1 MLDFKDIGKNIVFG
15 ASRKM
20 SDMRGSRKF
29 SYIYIFLTRNNINN
43 TKRAI
48 FGLSAKNHLNDI
60 SLAGR

>member
-29 SYIYIFLTRNNINN
+29 SYIYIYILCEITR
-43 TKRAI
+43 TA
-48 FGLSAKNHLNDI
+48 GHLRPV
-60 SLAGR
+60 SEKQFR

>member
-29 SYIYIFLTRNNINN
+29 SYIYFFLTRNNINN
-43 TKRAI
+43 TNS
-48 FGLSAKNHLNDI
+48 GPSSACQRKTI
-60 SLAGR
+60 